1 MLDRPEKRNAL
12 SLEMWQAIPPL
23 VAQAGA
29 DPAVK
34 AIVVRGVDRTAF
46 AAGADISQFHER
58 FRNRDTAL
66 AYMNAVGGA
75 AGALADCP
83 KPAIALIHGDCVGG
97 GVELAIACDLR
108 FCSSGSR
115 FGITPARLGICYSMA
130 STRRVSQAIGPSKT
144 KDLLFSGRLI
154 DAETARAWGLAD
166 RVYAPGDLD
175 RETAAFLDSVCRN
188 SQYSIRFAKRALR
201 EIAAGAVEEP
211 ETLRDLRLGA
221 KAGRRP
227 GGRHR
232 RLPGKTPAGVPMER
246 VRRRLDTRFEPKAI
260 HIVLPRMAA
269 GRSVYQCHEQKLYRT
284 ALGTWLTL
292 RVGRGST
299 NGCGSIRTEKP
310 ARQVGIRL
318 ARALQRGLHRCPPCN
333 IYR

>member
-1 MLDRPEKRNAL
+1 MTESGIESGTEAGTVPETGPQAAPESAAPASRHVRLEVSGAVAHLVLDRPEKRNAL

-46 AAGADISQFHER
+46 AAGADISQFDER
-58 FRNRDTAL
+58 FHNRDTAL
-66 AYMNAVGGA
+66 TYMNAVSGA
-75 AGALADCP
+75 AGSLADCP

-115 FGITPARLGICYSMA
+115 FGITPARLGICYGMA
-130 STRRVSQAIGPSKT
+130 STRRVAQAIGPSKT

-154 DAETARAWGLAD
+154 DAETARDWGLAD
-166 RVYAPGDLD
+166 RVYAPDDLD
-175 RETAAFLDSVCRN
+175 RETAAFLDAVCRN

-211 ETLRDLRLGA
+211 EALRELRLGA
-221 KAGRRP
+221 KEAGDLEEGIAAYLEKRRP
-227 GGRHR
+227 VFR
-232 RLPGKTPAGVPMER
+232 
-246 VRRRLDTRFEPKAI
+246 
-260 HIVLPRMAA
+260 
-269 GRSVYQCHEQKLYRT
+269 
-284 ALGTWLTL
+284 W
-292 RVGRGST
+292 
-299 NGCGSIRTEKP
+299 NG
-310 ARQVGIRL
+310 
-318 ARALQRGLHRCPPCN
+318 
-333 IYR
+333 

>member
-1 MLDRPEKRNAL
+1 MNESGIESGTESGSVSQTALESAAPASRHVRLETGPERQGAVAHLVLDRPEKRNAL

-23 VAQAGA
+23 VAQAAA

-34 AIVVRGVDRTAF
+34 ALVVRGVDRTAF
-46 AAGADISQFHER
+46 AAGADIGQFHER
-58 FRNRDTAL
+58 FRSRDTAL
-66 AYMNAVGGA
+66 TYMNAVGGA

-130 STRRVSQAIGPSKT
+130 STRRVAQAIGPSKT

-154 DAETARAWGLAD
+154 DAETAREWGLAD
-166 RVYAPGDLD
+166 RVYAPDDLD

-221 KAGRRP
+221 REAGDLEEGIAAYLEKRRP
-227 GGRHR
+227 VFG
-232 RLPGKTPAGVPMER
+232 
-246 VRRRLDTRFEPKAI
+246 
-260 HIVLPRMAA
+260 
-269 GRSVYQCHEQKLYRT
+269 
-284 ALGTWLTL
+284 W
-292 RVGRGST
+292 
-299 NGCGSIRTEKP
+299 NG
-310 ARQVGIRL
+310 
-318 ARALQRGLHRCPPCN
+318 
-333 IYR
+333 

>member
-1 MLDRPEKRNAL
+1 MTESGNESETGSQTALESEGPASRHVRLETGPEGQGAVAHLVLDRPEKRNAL

-23 VAQAGA
+23 VAQAVA

-58 FRNRDTAL
+58 FRSRETAL

-83 KPAIALIHGDCVGG
+83 MPAIALIHGDCVGG

-154 DAETARAWGLAD
+154 DAETARDWGLAD
-166 RVYAPGDLD
+166 RVYAPDDLD
-175 RETAAFLDSVCRN
+175 RETAAFLDTVCRN

-211 ETLRDLRLGA
+211 EALRELRLGA
-221 KAGRRP
+221 MDAGDLHEGIAAYLEKRRP
-227 GGRHR
+227 VFR
-232 RLPGKTPAGVPMER
+232 
-246 VRRRLDTRFEPKAI
+246 
-260 HIVLPRMAA
+260 
-269 GRSVYQCHEQKLYRT
+269 
-284 ALGTWLTL
+284 W
-292 RVGRGST
+292 
-299 NGCGSIRTEKP
+299 NG
-310 ARQVGIRL
+310 
-318 ARALQRGLHRCPPCN
+318 
-333 IYR
+333 